1 MCVCVYVVVG
11 FGLGPYMYIYIPW
24 GPSQQLNK
32 WPFRK
37 KEKKENT
44 PLGSDFKSETIP
56 GDYYFNGL

>member
-1 MCVCVYVVVG
+1 MFVSMWSLV
-11 FGLGPYMYIYIPW
+11 LGWAHICIYIYIPW